1 MIPESQTAPRTD
13 GEADFYGRL
22 VDILADGQSVALC
35 TVIRLLGSGP
45 RRAGAK
51 MVVHDGS
58 VVLGTVGGGL
68 LEAHAT
74 AWAREAEASGR
85 AVCRSFALDRP
96 APSDTGMTCGGR
108 ADVLVEVLDGRSLA
122 VGGFFREVER
132 LAAGGRGVLVTLVRG
147 EERLATA
154 RFLVSD
160 GRTVASLPSSAGPLP
175 AMMPLTPA
183 TPTLL
188 EQADGRY
195 FVEPLVPPITVY
207 VFGAGHIGLHLVPL
221 CRRLGFRTVV
231 VDDRAD
237 FASRER
243 FPDATGLVVAA
254 SFERALEDLDIDKE
268 SYLVIVT
275 RGHGADA
282 AVLGQALRRGPGYI
296 GMIGSARKRGLIFD
310 ELLHDG
316 VAPGELARVSC
327 PIGLPIGAET
337 PEEIAVSI
345 AAELIATRA
354 GLARTIRENARE

>member
-51 MVVHDGS
+51 MVVRDRD

-68 LEAHAT
+68 LEAQAT
-74 AWAREAEASGR
+74 DWARDAQASGR
-85 AVCRSFALDRP
+85 AVCRWFALDRP
-96 APSDTGMTCGGR
+96 APSDSGMTCGGR
-108 ADVLVEVLDGRSLA
+108 AEVLVEVMDGRSPA
-122 VGGFFREVER
+122 IAGFFREVQR
-132 LAAGGRGVLVTLVRG
+132 LASAGGRGSLVTAVRG
-147 EERLATA
+147 EGDALTTA
-154 RFLVSD
+154 RFLVS
-160 GRTVASLPSSAGPLP
+160 GGGTVASLPASAGPLP
-175 AMMPLTPA
+175 AAVPSSPA
-183 TPTLL
+183 GPALV
-188 EQADGRY
+188 EQAEARY

-207 VFGAGHIGLHLVPL
+207 IFGGGHIGLHLVPL

-282 AVLGQALRRGPGYI
+282 AVLRQALRRGPGYI

-345 AAELIATRA
+345 VAELIATRA
-354 GLARTIRENARE
+354 GLPRGA